1 LGPVINSRINAR
13 FRKAFQKLPK
23 EVQKQA
29 KQTYRR
35 WKRNPYQ
42 AALEFKPVHLTK
54 PVYSVRIGLKWRAVG
69 ILENHVIVWFWI
81 GSHEEYNKLLNL
93 LRRNL

>member
-1 LGPVINSRINAR
+1 LGPVISSRINAR

-29 KQTYRR
+29 KRTYQQ
-35 WKRNPYQ
+35 WKQHPYQ
-42 AALEFKPVHLTK
+42 PTLEFKQVHPTR
-54 PVYSVRIGLKWRAVG
+54 PVYSVRISLKWRAVG
-69 ILENHVIVWFWI
+69 ILENKVMVWFWI
-81 GSHEEYNKLLNL
+81 GSHEEYNNLLNL

>member
-1 LGPVINSRINAR
+1 MGPVISSRINAQ

-23 EVQKQA
+23 EVQKPA

-35 WKRNPYQ
+35 WKQNPYQ
-42 AALEFKPVHLTK
+42 ATLEFKPVHLTK

-69 ILENHVIVWFWI
+69 ILENNVIVWFWI